1 MLEHFDIVMSF
12 ALVMLLLSLVVTTL
26 VQMIIATTGLRGSIL
41 KWGIERLLLKIAP
54 GLDPSIASKAG
65 GSATDKNPAHAS
77 NIAEAVLRHD
87 MISHVK
93 LVGAG
98 NRRATSIRQEELIQL
113 LDDLASSPSSPLK
126 TDTKEALKKVVGVAQ
141 TPEFAAGVERLKTQL
156 EQAFSTEAGRIRQEV
171 ETVLADTRKV
181 VSDVGSWFDMVMDRT
196 TENFLLKTRWI
207 TASVGLVLAFGLHV
221 DSLQIIRQLATQ
233 PELRAKLI
241 QSADAT
247 LQKAEGTFALT
258 AKDRSLASMSITM
271 VNERLKNKKDQEA
284 LADVPASL
292 VSLEAGEIWLK
303 TKLAASADRDIILN
317 AYREKYEENSKIWLN
332 DLQKASVDLAT
343 TLKETNLAIIPN
355 PLPSWCE
362 YWNKPLHF
370 LGTVMTVLFL
380 SLGAPFWYNALRQLA
395 NLRPAVAE
403 KIGATSQGK

>member
-26 VQMIIATTGLRGSIL
+26 VQMVIAATGLRGSIL
-41 KWGIERLLLKIAP
+41 KWGIERLLIKIAP
-54 GLDPSIASKAG
+54 DLDQSTRSHNKPS
-65 GSATDKNPAHAS
+65 HAS
-77 NIAEAVLRHD
+77 QIAEAVLRHD
-87 MISHVK
+87 MISHLK
-93 LVGAG
+93 MVGAG
-98 NRRATSIRQEELIQL
+98 NRRATSIRKEELIQL
-113 LDDLASSPSSPLK
+113 LDDLATSPSSPLATK
-126 TDTKEALKKVVGVAQ
+126 TKDALKKVVGAAQ
-141 TPEFAAGVERLKTQL
+141 TPEFAVGAERVKTQL
-156 EQAFSTEAGRIRQEV
+156 EQAFPAEASRVRQEV
-171 ETVLADTRKV
+171 ETVLTETRKV

-207 TASVGLVLAFGLHV
+207 TAGVGLVLAFGLHV

-247 LQKAEGTFALT
+247 LQKAEGTFAMT
-258 AKDRSLASMSITM
+258 VEKKALASTSITM
-271 VNERLKNKKDQEA
+271 VREDLMNGKNKDAVDA
-284 LADVPASL
+284 LADVPGTL
-292 VSLEAGEIWLK
+292 VSREAGEIWLNA
-303 TKLAASADRDIILN
+303 KLAKSGNRESILKAYGEKFEANTKMWLGDLRETSADL
-317 AYREKYEENSKIWLN
+317 
-332 DLQKASVDLAT
+332 T
-343 TLKETNLAIIPN
+343 TRLKETNLAIIPN
-355 PLPSWCE
+355 PLPDWCE

-403 KIGATSQGK
+403 KIGAQAQGK